1 MSGLRRDVAAIVAA
15 AVAVVVVAAFSL
27 SVVVTVWT
35 ALFSDHDAPV
45 SAFTAALQTD
55 LAVVE
60 PGDRVL
66 VHPPWRDDVVTAVAA
81 LPLPKG
87 VVVSEAFAPRHG
99 DVWPNL
105 VVVADRRWPLPAVI
119 EKRPGANVVKDHGD
133 VVVFRI
139 GGSQSGGRAV
149 RATANDAIAAS
160 PFALENAHVFVVES
174 DGRTVECPWND
185 ARGRHICTGL
195 PPWMTVGEDTLTIDG
210 QQSRCFWSHPRTGAT
225 LVVDYGA
232 VAVAGTVAAAVA
244 LSDGA
249 VANDNGAAVTA
260 RLVVGDRAASVT
272 VHRERG
278 FHDAVVDGP
287 AGTVPVRLEF
297 TTKDDGQRHTCFRL
311 TTTATPTSTQTETP

>member
-1 MSGLRRDVAAIVAA
+1 MSGLRRDGAAIV
-15 AVAVVVVAAFSL
+15 VAVVVVGAFAL

-45 SAFTAALQTD
+45 SAFTAALRTD

-66 VHPPWRDDVVTAVAA
+66 VHPPWRDDVVTALAS

-105 VVVADRRWPLPAVI
+105 VVVADRRWALPAVI
-119 EKRPGANVVKDHGD
+119 EKRQGTTVVKDHGD
-133 VVVFRI
+133 IVVFRL
-139 GGSQSGGRAV
+139 GGRAV
-149 RATANDAIAAS
+149 RPTANDAIAAS
-160 PFALENAHVFVVES
+160 TFDLEGAHVFVVES

-185 ARGRHICTGL
+185 ARGRHVCTGL
-195 PPWMTVGEDTLTIDG
+195 PEWMTVGEDTLTIDG
-210 QQSRCFWSHPRTGAT
+210 QQSRCLWSHPRTGAT
-225 LVVDYGA
+225 LIVDYGA
-232 VAVAGTVAAAVA
+232 VALAGSVRASVA

-260 RLVVGDRAASVT
+260 RLIVGDRDASVT
-272 VHRERG
+272 VHRQRG
-278 FHDAVVDGP
+278 FHDAVVDVG
-287 AGTVPVRLEF
+287 AATASVRLEF
-297 TTKDDGQRHTCFRL
+297 TTPDDGQRHTCFRL
-311 TTTATPTSTQTETP
+311 TTATPTSTKTGAP